1 MRPDRFVD
9 VEEIDDKRAM
19 PAHNEAVAAVGHQRQ
34 WTTNIIVVPTYLLR
48 SPHQIRHLL
57 RIGRLA
63 QIEDSEA
70 FLSDDNRP
78 RANDGDSAMP
88 WRMAVL
94 TRQDARVV
102 DILTSFCTLLGS
114 EMFSTHTPRL
124 PTTSAVLLSITV
136 VRPDPDL
143 VRTSVSIMA
152 WTCFVL
158 TGSP

>member
-1 MRPDRFVD
+1 MHSRVDEHRRVGVTVVLQVKGKPMRPDRFVD

-34 WTTNIIVVPTYLLR
+34 WTSNIIAIPTYLLR

-78 RANDGDSAMP
+78 RANDGDSAI
-88 WRMAVL
+88 ASADL
-94 TRQDARVV
+94 TGQDARVA
-102 DILTSFCTLLGS
+102 DLDELL
-114 EMFSTHTPRL
+114 H
-124 PTTSAVLLSITV
+124 V
-136 VRPDPDL
+136 
-143 VRTSVSIMA
+143 A
-152 WTCFVL
+152 WVGNVQHAHAMPSL
-158 TGSP
+158 